1 MHLRVEGQE
10 QKWHFSDNVQ
20 LHCWGCAASIYPGQ
34 SRHFWGVKRSLPC
47 LLARP
52 GDRDAGADAARG
64 KAGKVL
70 SGAEIFYARLL
81 PALEARS

>member
-1 MHLRVEGQE
+1 MR
-10 QKWHFSDNVQ
+10 SCNVGVVLLQ
-20 LHCWGCAASIYPGQ
+20 YTVGKAAT
-34 SRHFWGVKRSLPC
+34 FWGVKRSLPC

-52 GDRDAGADAARG
+52 GDRDAGADTARG